1 MASTTATILSPV
13 TKQKRAFVTTNRR
26 QNHSCDRC
34 RHGKRACDAV
44 RSDQGLVACS
54 TCERLGIQ
62 CSFKWLQSSQSR
74 AAKARTRQPKR
85 KLSFPSSDETRE
97 GVGILPTS
105 PWRGNASEYTKDW
118 LVNGSVF
125 LQPCEERESV
135 WNGPEALDPL
145 REATSFTS
153 STLTDEIVPSS
164 RLNLRQTLDDR
175 ACDSEKSQRPAIGEE
190 TLLQNID
197 DVQRK
202 RNQLGADLPSPPAKF
217 QQSKLEGS
225 NQRNRRS
232 PFRRAL
238 LSNGASYSDSF
249 GEICRMTNKRLVSES
264 LLQIYH
270 DSMENALSCWLTEKT
285 CPYEIEGIAEMGSIS
300 QESMSTEW
308 GPKFSNRISTRV
320 QSLDRASSSL
330 RNRQLTPSEDRAASR
345 AFDATT
351 MAFAAQ
357 WSHLSTISPASPA
370 TKAKA
375 GFQTV
380 FENPNITVGDVP
392 PDSRG
397 LFDRSVQEQLWH
409 NARQIL
415 QETSGIDSFKV
426 SFAHIIFA
434 FTQRP
439 LDMQKHLQDVKARAV
454 HTRSNSASTME
465 TLHSVSSNTLYTS
478 APTLAEPHAQSLTSN
493 SDDLDELI
501 NLEGPPVFLESALRQ
516 LYTWRHRLEGHNS
529 ANRAGLSGKDRKTFN
544 LLFWLGV
551 MLETLSAAMN
561 NRPLV
566 VSDEDSAIL
575 VPASSEVGP
584 LASRTPEVAAKSCL
598 VPKISTDVASTPWGE
613 LFLRPKHRSSQHVI
627 RWPCLYEDAAQAL
640 CDAAPVKVLLFRKV
654 TTLQKCAYRR
664 ATPVQL
670 EDAIQDALDVYSH
683 WNTTYGRLILDFIA
697 SHESLPPRLQSWYV
711 VLTGHWHLAVFLL
724 ADLIESIDNQSLSL
738 SSRRQVRQSINLF
751 LQIRKQS
758 AFEIA
763 EIAEVSSP
771 DTNSSFYRTSAFHEH
786 LNQGALLTEP
796 WTDILIRSFGKACCL
811 FLDWLQM
818 CQNQPPEQQ
827 QFRPET
833 LYANCANCIKGL
845 RELGRKSDMA
855 RLVAMTFAPRLRQ
868 LSGSFGPVVTLYHSE
883 TDETSPVVI

>member
-1 MASTTATILSPV
+1 MASTTTTILTPV
-13 TKQKRAFVTTNRR
+13 PKQKRNFVTTNRR

-62 CSFKWLQSSQSR
+62 CTFKWLQSSQSR
-74 AAKARTRQPKR
+74 SAKARDRRPKR
-85 KLSFPSSDETRE
+85 KLSFASSDETHE
-97 GVGILPTS
+97 GTDVLPTF
-105 PWRGNASEYTKDW
+105 PWRRNASEYTKDW

-125 LQPCEERESV
+125 LHQSEEQESA
-135 WNGPEALDPL
+135 WNVPEASNLL
-145 REATSFTS
+145 HEATSFTS
-153 STLTDEIVPSS
+153 STLTDEKDPSS
-164 RLNLRQTLDDR
+164 RLNLRQTLDGR
-175 ACDSEKSQRPAIGEE
+175 ASDSEKSQGTGIDKAA
-190 TLLQNID
+190 LLQSID
-197 DVQRK
+197 NVQRK
-202 RNQLGADLPSPPAKF
+202 RNRTEAGLLSPTAQS
-217 QQSKLEGS
+217 QQSEAEGPH
-225 NQRNRRS
+225 QPNRRS
-232 PFRRAL
+232 QFRRSF
-238 LSNGASYSDSF
+238 LSNRASSSDSF

-285 CPYEIEGIAEMGSIS
+285 CPYEIEGIAEIGSIS

-308 GPKFSNRISTRV
+308 GPKFSNRITARV
-320 QSLDRASSSL
+320 RNLDRASSSL
-330 RNRQLTPSEDRAASR
+330 RDHPLTPSEDRAASR
-345 AFDATT
+345 AFDAAT

-357 WSHLSTISPASPA
+357 WSHLSSISPASPA
-370 TKAKA
+370 TKTKP
-375 GFQTV
+375 GFQSV
-380 FENPNITVGDVP
+380 FDNPNITLGDIP

-409 NARQIL
+409 NARKSL

-426 SFAHIIFA
+426 SFANIIFA

-439 LDMQKHLQDVKARAV
+439 LDMQKHLQDIKARAV

-465 TLHSVSSNTLYTS
+465 TIHSASSNTFSTS
-478 APTLAEPHAQSLTSN
+478 APTLAELNAQSPNSN
-493 SDDLDELI
+493 SSDLDELI

-516 LYTWRHRLEGHNS
+516 LYTWRHRLESLNS
-529 ANRAGLSGKDRKTFN
+529 AKRPGLGGKDRKTFN

-575 VPASSEVGP
+575 VPANSEMRP
-584 LASRTPEVAAKSCL
+584 LALRTLKVSAKSSFE
-598 VPKISTDVASTPWGE
+598 PTISTHTASTPWGE
-613 LFLRPKHRSSQHVI
+613 LFLRPKHGSSQLAI

-670 EDAIQDALDVYSH
+670 EDAIQEALDVYSH
-683 WNTTYGRLILDFIA
+683 WNTTYGPLILDFIA
-697 SHESLPPRLQSWYV
+697 CHESLPPRLQSWYV

-738 SSRRQVRQSINLF
+738 PIRREVRQSINLF

-771 DTNSSFYRTSAFHEH
+771 DTNSSFYRTSAFHDH

-811 FLDWLQM
+811 FLDWLQIS
-818 CQNQPPEQQ
+818 QNQPSEHQH
-827 QFRPET
+827 FRPES
-833 LYANCANCIKGL
+833 LYASCANCIKGL

-868 LSGSFGPVVTLYHSE
+868 LSGSLGPIVTLYHNE
-883 TDETSPVVI
+883 NDEISPVVI